1 VSVVQRRVSKLQL
14 MRWWCQLCTWTNT
27 CTALYL
33 DQHVYRFVSW
43 PPRVVEFYSTSSL
56 KQQST
61 GRHVDPLGH
70 TTCIM
75 IPIQPDVA
83 LTP

>member
-1 VSVVQRRVSKLQL
+1 MSVVQRRVSKLHIDE
-14 MRWWCQLCTWTNT
+14 MMMS
-27 CTALYL
+27 ALYL
-33 DQHVYRFVSW
+33 DQHMYRFVPW

-70 TTCIM
+70 TICIM